1 MYTDSHCHITCDELY
16 PDLDKVLER
25 MSEVSRVMIVCTNET
40 EYLRAL
46 AIRRR
51 DPERFWIAFGFYPG
65 DADEVT
71 KERLAFLDNALASG
85 HVDVLGEIGLDYHW
99 PTPARQVQKDLFST
113 QLEMAARYGL
123 PVAIHMRD
131 ASQDTLMMLREKAR
145 TPIIFHCFSGSPEV
159 MQEALKLNS
168 LISFAGPVTFKNAK
182 HGPECVKACPPDR
195 ILTETDSPYL
205 APVPMRGKRNEPA
218 YVMYTEKKI
227 AGLKDMD
234 ELELAA
240 QIQANFD
247 RLFRAP
253 ESADSGQTL

>member
-85 HVDVLGEIGLDYHW
+85 HVDVLGKSDWTITGRHRHDRCRKTCFPLSW
-99 PTPARQVQKDLFST
+99 RWRPGTVCPWRSICGTPV
-113 QLEMAARYGL
+113 
-123 PVAIHMRD
+123 
-131 ASQDTLMMLREKAR
+131 
-145 TPIIFHCFSGSPEV
+145 
-159 MQEALKLNS
+159 
-168 LISFAGPVTFKNAK
+168 
-182 HGPECVKACPPDR
+182 R
-195 ILTETDSPYL
+195 IP
-205 APVPMRGKRNEPA
+205 
-218 YVMYTEKKI
+218 
-227 AGLKDMD
+227 
-234 ELELAA
+234 
-240 QIQANFD
+240 
-247 RLFRAP
+247 
-253 ESADSGQTL
+253 